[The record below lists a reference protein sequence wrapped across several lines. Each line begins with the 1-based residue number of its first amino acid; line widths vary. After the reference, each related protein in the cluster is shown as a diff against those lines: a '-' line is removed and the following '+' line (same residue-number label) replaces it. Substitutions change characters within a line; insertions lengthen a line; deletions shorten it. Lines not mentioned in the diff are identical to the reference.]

1 MIEKTKL
8 AKLQEE
14 NNDIKYVDFKF
25 VDLPGQWQHFTV
37 PIHEFIPKVLEKG
50 IGFDGSSIRGFQG
63 IEESDMMLM
72 PDANSAFIDQFSA
85 PKTIS
90 LICSVTHPITNE
102 PYSRDPRGVAKR
114 AEEYLKKS
122 GIATHSFWGPELE
135 GFAFNSLRFS
145 QGPNFA
151 TYDIDSEAG
160 IWNSGKEG
168 PNLAHR
174 PRHKE
179 GYFPTPPLDKF
190 QNWRNK
196 VVDNLEAAGISV
208 ERQHHEVATGG
219 QFEIDF
225 RYGTLLK
232 TADNV
237 LLYKHILKNTAK
249 EDGLVVTFM
258 PKPLFGDNGSGM
270 HTHQSLWNETT
281 ALFYEEKGE
290 PFHLSKIARS
300 YIAGLLAHSPALMAF
315 CAPTTNSYKRL
326 VPGYEAPVNLC
337 YSARNRSAAIRIPTY
352 DDSPNAIRLEF
363 RPPDPSCNPYLA
375 FSAML
380 MAGMDGIMR
389 GLDPGKPLNKNT
401 YELTEEEKA
410 TVPTVPGSLD
420 ESLKALEKDHEFLLK
435 GGVFTA
441 DLIETWIK
449 HCKEKAQRVSL
460 RPNPAEFMEYSDV

>member
-1 MIEKTKL
+1 MIEQTKL
-8 AKLQEE
+8 EKLRKDL
-14 NNDIKYVDFKF
+14 DIKYVDFKF

-37 PIHEFIPKVLEKG
+37 PYHELTQKVIEKG

-63 IEESDMMLM
+63 IEESDMMLI
-72 PDANSAFIDQFSA
+72 PDPNSAFIDIFSE
-85 PKTIS
+85 PTTLSI
-90 LICSVTHPITNE
+90 ICSVAHPGTLE
-102 PYSRDPRGVAKR
+102 QYSRDPRGVACR
-114 AEEYLKKS
+114 AEKFLKSS
-122 GIATHSFWGPELE
+122 GVATDSYWGPELE
-135 GFAFNSLRFS
+135 GFAFSSLSFN
-145 QGPNFA
+145 QGLNFA
-151 TYDIDSEAG
+151 SYNIDSEAG
-160 IWNSGKEG
+160 IWNSGKEEQ
-168 PNLAHR
+168 NLAYR

-196 VVDNLEAAGISV
+196 VVDRLEQAGIIV
-208 ERQHHEVATGG
+208 ERQHHEVATAG

-225 RYGTLLK
+225 KYGKLLE
-232 TADNV
+232 TADKV

-270 HTHQSLWNETT
+270 HTHQSLWNSETP
-281 ALFYEEKGE
+281 LFYEEKGE
-290 PFHLSKIARS
+290 PFHLSKTARS
-300 YIAGLLAHSPALMAF
+300 YIAGLLAHAPTLMAF

-326 VPGYEAPVNLC
+326 VPGFEAPVNLC

-352 DDSPNAIRLEF
+352 DASPAAIRLEF

-380 MAGMDGIMR
+380 MAGIDGIQR
-389 GLDPGKPLNKNT
+389 GLDPGIPLNKNT
-401 YELTEEEKA
+401 YELNDEERA
-410 TVPTVPGSLD
+410 AVPTVPGSLD

-435 GGVFTA
+435 GGVFTR
-441 DLIETWIK
+441 DLIGTWIK
-449 HCKEKAQRVSL
+449 YCREKAQRVLL